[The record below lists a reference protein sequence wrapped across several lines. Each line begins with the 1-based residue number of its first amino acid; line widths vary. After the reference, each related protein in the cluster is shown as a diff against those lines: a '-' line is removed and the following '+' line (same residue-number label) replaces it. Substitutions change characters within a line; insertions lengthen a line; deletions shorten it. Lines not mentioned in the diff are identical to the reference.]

1 MCLQIAAAEI
11 LCFEAKIVAGDGLHA
26 QYGLVEFHRLRE
38 ILGAYRQVVEA
49 GNLHHSPPMKA
60 KRAALQRDREVI
72 FRIVYPSLVIQDM
85 TALLRN
91 WNSTGSARAGGIQAD
106 TGDRVPHKGRGG

>member
-1 MCLQIAAAEI
+1 MEIVHIYRKVLVERNLIRQLEDVQLQIATAEI
-11 LCFEAKIVAGDGLHA
+11 LCFEAKIVAGDGLHT

-60 KRAALQRDREVI
+60 KRAALQR
-72 FRIVYPSLVIQDM
+72 P
-85 TALLRN
+85 
-91 WNSTGSARAGGIQAD
+91 
-106 TGDRVPHKGRGG
+106 